1 MNKKQTIGLII
12 FGMILIAA
20 LSRLGPHLYNFTP
33 IAAMALFGAAW
44 FKNKWMALFVP
55 LACLFFSDVLLQL
68 QYLNGSAEYPAF
80 FNGSIAVY
88 GAFLLIGGLGFS
100 LRNRV
105 NFRNVVVTSITASIL
120 FFVVT
125 NFAAWLTDYQY
136 YPVKSF
142 ATLIEAYVAGIP
154 FFRGTLLGDLFFNG
168 VLFGSFELIRRNV
181 PSIKLALAK

>member
-68 QYLNGSAEYPAF
+68 QYVSGSAEYPAF
-80 FNGSIAVY
+80 FGGTIAVY
-88 GAFLLIGGLGFS
+88 GAFLLIGLLGFG

-105 NFRNVVVTSITASIL
+105 SFKNVVVTSLAASVL

-142 ATLIEAYVAGIP
+142 ATLMEAYALGVP

-168 VLFGSFELIRRNV
+168 VLFGSFELVRRSV
-181 PSIKLALAK
+181 PSLKLAVVK